1 MIKAHR
7 LGHATLE
14 TPDLQ
19 RAIDYYVGLTGF
31 VLAEKQGDSAWLTTK
46 LGQIAIKLV
55 KSDRADCTKL
65 AFEVAPDTDFAAA
78 QKALAAE
85 GIKSEM
91 RNDPFPGT
99 PNSLVFNDN
108 KGTEIELF
116 SSWSFL
122 TSNQSVA
129 GIGPLKVGHIA
140 FFTPDV
146 KATCDF
152 YQRVLGFR
160 VSDWIGDFFVFMRCN
175 ADHHTMNFFQGKRTH
190 LHHMALELKDMSHMQ
205 QSCEALGAARIPL
218 GWGPMRHGPG
228 HNMATYHR
236 NHDEQVIEHYFE
248 LDQMKYEE
256 LGYFE
261 PRPWHL
267 DRPQRPKTWEP
278 HKWVSGW
285 GMPPVPGFLGERD

>member
-99 PNSLVFNDN
+99 PKSLVFNDN
-108 KGTEIELF
+108 KGT
-116 SSWSFL
+116 
-122 TSNQSVA
+122 
-129 GIGPLKVGHIA
+129 
-140 FFTPDV
+140 
-146 KATCDF
+146 
-152 YQRVLGFR
+152 
-160 VSDWIGDFFVFMRCN
+160 
-175 ADHHTMNFFQGKRTH
+175 
-190 LHHMALELKDMSHMQ
+190 
-205 QSCEALGAARIPL
+205 
-218 GWGPMRHGPG
+218 
-228 HNMATYHR
+228 
-236 NHDEQVIEHYFE
+236 
-248 LDQMKYEE
+248 
-256 LGYFE
+256 
-261 PRPWHL
+261 
-267 DRPQRPKTWEP
+267 
-278 HKWVSGW
+278 
-285 GMPPVPGFLGERD
+285 